1 MICRPYLAF
10 FLPACCKNKECIIVL
25 PYDIIRRTCSG
36 NILMSDI
43 VIKKIIVL
51 IRQWVQN
58 KVAEINHPAVIKDI
72 YSEVEVTAGYF
83 VTLTLANLIALSGLI
98 NNSAPV
104 IIGAMLISPL
114 MGPILSF
121 GFAFITGEEMVLKR
135 AVRKITISVVLTIVV
150 ALIASYLSPLKEI
163 TTEIVSRTKPN
174 IYDLAIAF
182 FSGTAGAV
190 AICTKKNYLTIVP
203 GVAIATAVIPPLSV
217 AGFGLGTGHFQI
229 AFGGFFLFFTNF
241 VAIIIATCI
250 VFYFYG
256 FKPSLYTEADIS
268 HLKKRVSMLAVVLL
282 IISIPLIYTL
292 HKSISEITMQKK
304 INDLLRHEL
313 DREKKSRLQ
322 TFSYLEKDGSLEIS
336 AIVNTVDYIRDKDI
350 EDIEKDI
357 SASLE
362 TTAKLNLDQI
372 KVQPR
377 GLKEPVVTTIAPP
390 KPPWDVLKASRED
403 AVKVIKKTTVRVEK
417 LISPS
422 SITDFQVGFNDKS
435 LTVSIG
441 LSIKRDGPLSDD
453 QILLLRRLMADELGL
468 PVSLTVE
475 SMPFVPPLVF
485 NKGET
490 DLSAEMKA
498 SLAAV
503 RDAYRKD
510 NKITL
515 LIESY
520 PESSFSYRKRT
531 QLAGQRAGAVS
542 SILINEY
549 GVPETSIKTSVN
561 KRKADKAPLVKV
573 TVRTG
578 QGK

>member
-1 MICRPYLAF
+1 
-10 FLPACCKNKECIIVL
+10 
-25 PYDIIRRTCSG
+25 
-36 NILMSDI
+36 MSDI
-43 VIKKIIVL
+43 VFKKIIVL